1 MGLQVLEKQCW
12 LEFWLMKQDYNSFQL
27 LLPNSNKF
35 LSELVPKE
43 SETFLLRQD
52 QYKKVA

>member
-12 LEFWLMKQDYNSFQL
+12 LEFWLMKLDYNSFQL